1 MKLVLAI
8 TGASGV
14 IYGIRLLEE
23 LRKRSVE
30 VILIISEAGKKVI
43 EFETDYKLDK
53 ISSMASEHYSELDYK
68 SPVVSG
74 SYKIDGMIICPCSM
88 KTVSA
93 ISNGYSANTVSRAAE
108 CCLKEGKPLI
118 IVFRETPL
126 SLIHLRNLTMLKEA
140 GACIMPAAPGFYH
153 KPKTKED
160 LIDFIIGKIL
170 DQIGIEN
177 NIYRRWGVLD
187 D

>member
-23 LRKRSVE
+23 LRNKGID

-43 EFETDYKLDK
+43 ELETDYTLEK
-53 ISSMASEHYSELDYK
+53 IYALSSEHYSEFDYK
-68 SPVVSG
+68 TPVVSG
-74 SYKIDGMIICPCSM
+74 SYKVDGMVICPCSM
-88 KTVSA
+88 KTLSA
-93 ISNGYSANTVSRAAE
+93 IANGYSANVISRAAE

-126 SLIHLRNLTMLKEA
+126 SLIHLRNLTLLKEA

-153 KPKTKED
+153 KPESIRD
-160 LIDFIIGKIL
+160 LINFIIGKIL
-170 DQIGIEN
+170 DQLGIEN
-177 NIYRRWGVLD
+177 NIYTRWGFRGD
-187 D
+187 